1 MSDFVVDG
9 GRGKKGICPHCLP
22 AARQVEVA
30 TGFREGLN
38 VVTVLKHADC
48 TLVGCHLLRFKQ
60 FK

>member
-1 MSDFVVDG
+1 MVDG
-9 GRGKKGICPHCLP
+9 GRGKKGVCPHCLP